1 MTKYDQCVRGDVK
14 ISKTDEKKYK
24 IKFQKISDFLVYQV
38 WVKDKTVTK
47 IEMY

>member
-24 IKFQKISDFLVYQV
+24 IKFKKISDF
-38 WVKDKTVTK
+38 
-47 IEMY
+47 